1 MASVAVKG
9 KCERA
14 TKRSPWCLRCDGAPR
29 PGGGRNQLHRHFPTR
44 DEAETFFAQHC
55 VNDGS
60 VAFDTRLSL
69 GEYLTRRWLPFYQTR
84 CRPSTF
90 GVRETDVRLYLVPAL
105 GQTRLTALSPVVVQ
119 MFYTNLAPSRKP
131 ATIRR
136 IAATL
141 NAALNQAVRWE
152 LIPRNPA
159 KGASLP
165 AMPRRPS
172 TVLSP
177 AQERA
182 FLAAEDDDDWRCLW
196 QVLALTGMR
205 EGECC
210 ALIWEDVDYAAGTI
224 RVERTLT
231 KVPGRGPQGGKT
243 VWAVGPVKA
252 GEGRMVSVP
261 GSLLTLLHSMQQR
274 QEASR
279 VTGRGVRPVHPPAE
293 LHPIAIRPLAIECI
307 DGRIF
312 PRTPSAVMYRR
323 SKIALRAGL
332 PPARVHDLRHA
343 HVTAGLAA
351 GVPMKVLS
359 ARVGHASIQITADL
373 YAHVTRDIDRAAA
386 ETIGGVL
393 LGEEL
398 GQDEIELRIGGEQ
411 GV

>member
-9 KCERA
+9 RCERA
-14 TKRSPWCLRCDGAPR
+14 TRSRPWCLRCDGAPR
-29 PGGGRNQLHRHFPTR
+29 PGGGRNQLHRHFTTR

-69 GEYLTRRWLPFYQTR
+69 GEYLTRRWLPFYATR
-84 CRPSTF
+84 HRPSSVV
-90 GVRETDVRLYLVPAL
+90 VRETDVRLYLVPAL
-105 GQTRLTALSPVVVQ
+105 GQTRLAALSPVVVQ

-152 LIPRNPA
+152 LIARNPA
-159 KGASLP
+159 RGASLP

-182 FLAAEDDDDWRCLW
+182 FLAAEDDADWRCLW

-210 ALIWEDVDYAAGTI
+210 ALVWEDVDYAAGTI

-231 KVPGRGPQGGKT
+231 KVPGRGPQGGKY

-252 GEGRMVSVP
+252 GEGRVVSVP
-261 GSLLTLLHSMQQR
+261 GSLLTLLREAQQR
-274 QEASR
+274 QEARVLSSGRLEHPSR
-279 VTGRGVRPVHPPAE
+279 SLRLSPQ
-293 LHPIAIRPLAIECI
+293 PLNV
-307 DGRIF
+307 IF

-323 SKIALRAGL
+323 AKIALRAGL

-343 HVTAGLAA
+343 HVTAGLVA

-373 YAHVTRDIDRAAA
+373 DAHVPRDIDRAAA

-398 GQDEIELRIGGEQ
+398 SQDEIKVLVGGEEC
-411 GV
+411 V

>member
-9 KCERA
+9 RCERA
-14 TKRSPWCLRCDGAPR
+14 TRSRPWCLRCDGAPR
-29 PGGGRNQLHRHFPTR
+29 PGGGRNQLHRHFATR

-60 VAFDTRLSL
+60 VAFDTRLTL
-69 GEYLTRRWLPFYQTR
+69 GDYLTRRWLPFYQTR
-84 CRPSTF
+84 HRPSSVV
-90 GVRETDVRLYLVPAL
+90 VRETDVRLYLVPAL

-119 MFYTNLAPSRKP
+119 MFYTTLGTSRKP

-159 KGASLP
+159 TGASLP
-165 AMPRRPS
+165 AVPRRPS
-172 TVLSP
+172 TVLTP

-182 FLAAEDDDDWRCLW
+182 FLAAEDDADWRCLW

-210 ALIWEDVDYAAGTI
+210 ALVWEDVDYAAGTI

-231 KVPGRGPQGGKT
+231 KVPGRGPQGGKY

-252 GEGRMVSVP
+252 GEGRVVSVP
-261 GSLLTLLHSMQQR
+261 GSLLTLLQALQQR
-274 QEASR
+274 QEESR
-279 VTGRGVRPVHPPAE
+279 GRGPEQLPGCV
-293 LHPIAIRPLAIECI
+293 
-307 DGRIF
+307 IF
-312 PRTPSAVMYRR
+312 PRTPSAVIYRR

-343 HVTAGLAA
+343 HVTAGLVA

-373 YAHVTRDIDRAAA
+373 YAHVTRDLDRAAA

-393 LGEEL
+393 LGEED
-398 GQDEIELRIGGEQ
+398 GQDEIEVL
-411 GV
+411 